1 MEDEKEVAY
10 EYSPTLHL
18 AINSFLNNASS
29 MSMTLVCPFSMSMTY
44 LLE

>member
-10 EYSPTLHL
+10 EYSPTLHF
-18 AINSFLNNASS
+18 AINSFLNNPYSV
-29 MSMTLVCPFSMSMTY
+29 SMTLVCPSSMSMTY